1 MRGLL
6 KKNLLWFSLAMVLIV
21 LAIFVTVIAFENGP
35 LFSAV
40 RSLVR
45 TAVTLHGQ
53 QTVHLYER
61 EGAAVATNF
70 LRELATREDIRMV
83 LFDQQAQPL
92 TATMP
97 WSGDNEMA
105 ALIAKALQTEV
116 GVYRISLR
124 MTRVAIPVRIAD
136 GKIYCLAGELPA
148 SYIRNWRLDSHAFIW
163 RFLAGVLT
171 AVVVCYWLARSLTK
185 PIVQLQ
191 QATRRIA
198 AGDWAARVSPQL
210 EKRND
215 EIADLAQDFNHMA
228 DRVTALLEAQRRLL
242 GDISH
247 ELRSPLTRLNIALA
261 LARQRTGHVAQ
272 VEHDRIEREAE
283 RLNEMIGQLLAL
295 ARVENEALQTGYES
309 INLPHLLEKIA
320 ADADFEA
327 RTHQRRVTLAC
338 EGDAIV
344 YGPPALLRSAIENIV
359 RNAVRYTA
367 DDTEVRMELLRET
380 SAWLIRVTDHGPGVP
395 HESLDQLFQP
405 FYRVSAARERDS
417 GGTGL
422 GLAITARAASLLGG
436 SVKASNQLA
445 GGLCVE
451 FRLPFH
457 APTA

>member
-1 MRGLL
+1 
-6 KKNLLWFSLAMVLIV
+6 
-21 LAIFVTVIAFENGP
+21 
-35 LFSAV
+35 
-40 RSLVR
+40 
-45 TAVTLHGQ
+45 
-53 QTVHLYER
+53 
-61 EGAAVATNF
+61 
-70 LRELATREDIRMV
+70 
-83 LFDQQAQPL
+83 
-92 TATMP
+92 
-97 WSGDNEMA
+97 
-105 ALIAKALQTEV
+105 
-116 GVYRISLR
+116 
-124 MTRVAIPVRIAD
+124 
-136 GKIYCLAGELPA
+136 
-148 SYIRNWRLDSHAFIW
+148 
-163 RFLAGVLT
+163 
-171 AVVVCYWLARSLTK
+171 
-185 PIVQLQ
+185 
-191 QATRRIA
+191 
-198 AGDWAARVSPQL
+198 
-210 EKRND
+210 
-215 EIADLAQDFNHMA
+215 
-228 DRVTALLEAQRRLL
+228 
-242 GDISH
+242 
-247 ELRSPLTRLNIALA
+247 
-261 LARQRTGHVAQ
+261 
-272 VEHDRIEREAE
+272 
-283 RLNEMIGQLLAL
+283 MIGQLLAL
-295 ARVENEALQTGYES
+295 ARVENQALQTGYES